1 MFKKMTSQKSY
12 AITTSPK
19 HLINTNTKFTC
30 HTMWPFSPF
39 YGRLLWQVRS
49 KSPHLPALTLPECHR
64 SLLPMAGDFWLG
76 ARFYHQSLAAL
87 PSCTPYRQSLAPLH
101 SEQQNSPAMAI
112 PCRTFCN
119 SSPMAG
125 DFLLT
130 ASHSSPEQITP
141 RNFIL

>member
-1 MFKKMTSQKSY
+1 MTSQKSY

-64 SLLPMAGDFWLG
+64 SLLPMAGDF
-76 ARFYHQSLAAL
+76 R
-87 PSCTPYRQSLAPLH
+87 
-101 SEQQNSPAMAI
+101 
-112 PCRTFCN
+112 
-119 SSPMAG
+119 
-125 DFLLT
+125 LT
-130 ASHSSPEQITP
+130 ASLSTTTSAAS
-141 RNFIL
+141 